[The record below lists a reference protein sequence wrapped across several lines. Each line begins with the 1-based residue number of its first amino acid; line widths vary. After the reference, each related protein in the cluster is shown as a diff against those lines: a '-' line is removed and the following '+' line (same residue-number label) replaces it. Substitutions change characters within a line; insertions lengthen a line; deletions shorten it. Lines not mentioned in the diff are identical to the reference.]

1 MSTPREGA
9 KKDHQKGRTARLTEL
24 AARGAMERQ
33 RLAGAVLDVAGDV
46 RRHRVRWKVAGMAA
60 TSVATAGTLAW
71 KLFGKSS
78 PAAKIG
84 KAASAT
90 SIVLGLGKAFLRIR
104 RFL

>member
-1 MSTPREGA
+1 MSEPG
-9 KKDHQKGRTARLTEL
+9 KKQKGKDHSARLTEL
-24 AARGAMERQ
+24 AARGALERR
-33 RLAGAVLDVAGDV
+33 RLTGAVLDVAGDV
-46 RRHRVRWKVAGMAA
+46 RKHRLRWKVAGLAA
-60 TSVATAGTLAW
+60 TGVATAGTAAW

>member
-1 MSTPREGA
+1 MSG
-9 KKDHQKGRTARLTEL
+9 KKERGKDRSARLSELTARGDL
-24 AARGAMERQ
+24 ERE
-33 RLAGAVLDVAGDV
+33 RLAGAVLDVAGNV
-46 RRHRVRWKVAGMAA
+46 RKHRVRWKVAGLAA
-60 TSVATAGTLAW
+60 TGVATAGTAAW

>member
-1 MSTPREGA
+1 MSG
-9 KKDHQKGRTARLTEL
+9 KKERGKDRSARLSELTARGDL
-24 AARGAMERQ
+24 ERE
-33 RLAGAVLDVAGDV
+33 RLAGAVLDVAGNV
-46 RRHRVRWKVAGMAA
+46 RRHRVRWKVAGLAA
-60 TSVATAGTLAW
+60 TGVATAGTAAW

>member
-1 MSTPREGA
+1 MSG
-9 KKDHQKGRTARLTEL
+9 KKENGKNRSARLTEL
-24 AARGAMERQ
+24 ATRGALERR
-33 RLAGAVLDVAGDV
+33 RLAGAVFDVAGDIQ
-46 RRHRVRWKVAGMAA
+46 RHRVRWKIAGVAA
-60 TSVATAGTLAW
+60 TGVATAGTVAW

-90 SIVLGLGKAFLRIR
+90 SILLGLGKAFLRIR

>member
-1 MSTPREGA
+1 MSG
-9 KKDHQKGRTARLTEL
+9 KKERGNDRSARLSELTARGDL
-24 AARGAMERQ
+24 ERE
-33 RLAGAVLDVAGDV
+33 RLAGAVLDVAGNV
-46 RRHRVRWKVAGMAA
+46 RRHRVRWKVAGLAA
-60 TSVATAGTLAW
+60 TGVATAGTAAW